1 MSSSDELAETEAQ
14 LEMIESAL
22 LADPGNVE
30 LLSLK
35 SDLLTLLTL
44 MKPSG
49 SNSEQQVQISKEIS
63 EPHSENQQRLSQELL
78 KLEGVKVRAPLSKT
92 SSELGNAVILAA
104 EEDQTDTKYEE
115 IIVRVVFSHPT
126 SQKLVPCPYYFDG
139 KCNRP
144 SEDCKWSHG
153 ELRKLGDL
161 EQYEE
166 VDYRNIS
173 VGSQVLSKEK
183 GGVWVRGKVT
193 EIVGDEYLV
202 QLDTGNSEPIVRS
215 VDELCPLEEND
226 NDEDFPVIE
235 ESEQVES
242 FIPQEIGSSGIKFG
256 DWENHTKGLGS
267 KLMLKMG
274 WVVGNGLG
282 CRGGGRVE
290 PVTARMYPAGKSL
303 DWCMDMRDKYG
314 DNLGQDVEKI
324 MKKEAKE
331 ALKRSK
337 QVADAEK
344 KRDESA
350 KSLFDFI
357 NVKLGV
363 GGAKTDSSSKS
374 NNDKVIG
381 EKKKPSIK
389 HESSENLK
397 IKQFKM
403 SESISKLEKE
413 ISKLKE
419 GYSRHKLKDPTTAN
433 TIKIKLSEKEAELQR
448 LRSASKSI
456 TKEEGSR
463 KNKSK
468 LTIF

>member
-63 EPHSENQQRLSQELL
+63 EPHSENHQRLSQELI

-202 QLDTGNSEPIVRS
+202 QLDTGSSEPIVRS
-215 VDELCPLEEND
+215 VDELCPLEEKDD
-226 NDEDFPVIE
+226 NEDFPVIE

-363 GGAKTDSSSKS
+363 GGTKTDSSSKS

-389 HESSENLK
+389 NESSENLK

-419 GYSRHKLKDPTTAN
+419 GFSRHKLKDPTTAN

-456 TKEEGSR
+456 SKEEGSR

-468 LTIF
+468 LSIF